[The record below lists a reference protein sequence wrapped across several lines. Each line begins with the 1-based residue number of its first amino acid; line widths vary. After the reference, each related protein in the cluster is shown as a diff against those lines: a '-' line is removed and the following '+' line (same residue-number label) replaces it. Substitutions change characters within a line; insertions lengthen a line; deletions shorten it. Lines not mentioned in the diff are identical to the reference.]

1 MELVT
6 TWMQPLFAAWMDMAL
21 AAAVGVAV
29 VRTAVTSTASSARLA
44 SMARRACALLGI
56 GLAAYLCAGTVAMTE
71 TNVADLPAS
80 LWLVLTQSHFGAM
93 IWLALAAWIMLMVAT
108 VRSAGQIRN
117 SLFVVGLIGFAL
129 ARAAT
134 GHAADQGFVS
144 FSVLI
149 HTAHVLAAT
158 VWAGSV
164 GICVLLT
171 SDWSDWSGWQPR
183 QRSALAHRV
192 SEVATLALLVVVGSG
207 LFNVARTLAHASNP
221 WGSAYAWVL
230 LAKLCAVAIA
240 TGLGARNRWY
250 WLAQLDHDQ
259 VNGAKGF
266 RRVLLVEAMLLLVVL
281 ALAAKLGTTMPA

>member
-1 MELVT
+1 MDLVAG
-6 TWMQPLFAAWMDMAL
+6 WMQALFAGWLNMAL
-21 AAAVGVAV
+21 AAAVGVAMLQ
-29 VRTAVTSTASSARLA
+29 TAVSSTASSVRLA
-44 SMARRACALLGI
+44 GMARRACVLLGI

-71 TNVADLPAS
+71 TRITGLPAA

-93 IWLALAAWIMLMVAT
+93 IWVALTAWIMLMVAT
-108 VRSAGQIRN
+108 VSSAWQIRDG
-117 SLFVVGLIGFAL
+117 LFVVGLMGFAL

-158 VWAGSV
+158 AWAGSV
-164 GICVLLT
+164 GICLLLT
-171 SDWSDWSGWQPR
+171 SDWSNWQLQ
-183 QRSALAHRV
+183 QRSALAHRL

-207 LFNVARTLAHASNP
+207 LFNAVRTLGHVSNP
-221 WGSAYAWVL
+221 WGSAYVWIL

-240 TGLGARNRWY
+240 AGLGARNRWY
-250 WLAQLDHDQ
+250 WLARLDRDQ
-259 VNGAKGF
+259 VVGAKGF
-266 RRVLLVEAMLLLVVL
+266 RLVLLVEAVVLLVVL

>member
-1 MELVT
+1 MELAAA
-6 TWMQPLFAAWMDMAL
+6 WMQPLFAAWMDMAL
-21 AAAVGVAV
+21 AAVVGVAAL
-29 VRTAVTSTASSARLA
+29 RTAATSTVASARLA
-44 SMARRACALLGI
+44 GITRWACALLGI
-56 GLAAYLCAGTVAMTE
+56 ALAAYLCAGTVAMTD
-71 TNVADLPAS
+71 TSITDLPAAF
-80 LWLVLTQSHFGAM
+80 WLVLTQSHFGAM

-108 VRSAGQIRN
+108 VRSAGQIQN

-158 VWAGSV
+158 AWAGSV

-171 SDWSDWSGWQPR
+171 SDWSGWQPR

-192 SEVATLALLVVVGSG
+192 SEVATLALLVAVGSG

-221 WGSAYAWVL
+221 WGSAYAWIL
-230 LAKLCAVAIA
+230 LAKLCAIAIA
-240 TGLGARNRWY
+240 AGLGARNRWY
-250 WLAQLDHDQ
+250 WLAQLDRDQ

-266 RRVLLVEAMLLLVVL
+266 RRVLLVEAVLLLVVL